1 MPFSLK
7 TYFKLDRANY
17 RKTRLVRGVV
27 AVSLANLCYLRI
39 WDGLFHNPERDY
51 LAATPYNPVD
61 YFAALAGVFLFAA
74 LLYGVIS
81 VIWYH
86 GSRTARIVAYLAIF
100 IVFLLPLDFVR
111 RSFGGSLIAFF
122 GLTPN
127 PLFGL
132 AAATLLALAFWFR
145 QRFYAVLFW
154 LLGILSPYA
163 GWNVV
168 QTLAHAISPEQL
180 SERPQ
185 LPVPAAKLESA
196 AQNRVVWIIFDEWDQ
211 RILFDERP
219 AHLKLP
225 HLDRLVGESVMAT
238 RAYAPSG
245 RTLISIPALLT
256 GRLIAEA
263 QARDD
268 DELRIRFAGEKE
280 RRDFRSSDNIV
291 TEALL
296 GGHRVAI
303 MGWYHPYGRLF
314 PQTDNLTAHSFGFPG
329 FQGFCGQ
336 TTPFAVAAQLQ
347 FLVSPLYGRESSRDL
362 YIQLHSKAL
371 NAVVDAALD
380 LFFLH
385 YNVPHTPGIYD
396 PESKA
401 YSILPSNKTNEYL
414 SNLSLVDRTL
424 GDVLLK
430 LDTAGL
436 RDSTTLIVTS
446 DHWWRSAPWVEKGK
460 GYPVPLI
467 LRSKGG
473 GNPERVDTTI
483 CTTSLRAV
491 VRDLLAGKCV
501 DNASLASRLRAEG
514 FNGAVT
520 YRQGVAEMI
529 AP

>member
-1 MPFSLK
+1 MPFSLN
-7 TYFKLDRANY
+7 TYLTLDRANH

-27 AVSLANLCYLRI
+27 AVSLANICYLRI

-74 LLYGVIS
+74 LLYVVIS

-86 GSRTARIVAYLAIF
+86 GSRTARIVAKLAIF

-111 RSFGGSLIAFF
+111 RSLGASLAVFF
-122 GLTPN
+122 GFTSYTIT
-127 PLFGL
+127 
-132 AAATLLALAFWFR
+132 AAMLLALALRFH

-154 LLGILSPYA
+154 LLALLSPYA
-163 GWNVV
+163 GVNIV

-185 LPVPAAKLESA
+185 LPVPAAKPDSA
-196 AQNRVVWIIFDEWDQ
+196 ARNRVVWIIFDEWDQ

-219 AHLKLP
+219 ADLKLP

-263 QARDD
+263 QAKDD
-268 DELRIRFAGEKE
+268 DELQIRFSGEKA
-280 RRDFRSSDNIV
+280 RRDFRSTYNII

-296 GGHRVAI
+296 GGHRVGIA
-303 MGWYHPYGRLF
+303 GWYHPYGRLF
-314 PQTDNLTAHSFGFPG
+314 PQTDNLTARSFGFPP
-329 FQGFCGQ
+329 FQGFRSEMI
-336 TTPFAVAAQLQ
+336 PDALAAQLQ
-347 FLVSPLYGRESSRDL
+347 FLISPIYIWQLYRDL
-362 YIQLHSKAL
+362 HIQLHAAAL
-371 NAVVDAALD
+371 DGVGDAALD
-380 LFFLH
+380 LVFLH
-385 YNVPHTPGIYD
+385 YNVPHLPGIYD
-396 PESKA
+396 RERQV
-401 YSILPSNKTNEYL
+401 YSISRSNSMNEYL
-414 SNLSLVDRTL
+414 GNLALVDRTL
-424 GDVLLK
+424 GELLLK

-436 RDSTTLIVTS
+436 RDSTTLIVTA

-467 LRSKGG
+467 LRAQGG
-473 GNPERVDTTI
+473 GNSERVEATL
-483 CTTSLRAV
+483 CTTSLRTV
-491 VRDLLAGKCV
+491 VRDILAGKCV
-501 DNASLASRLRAEG
+501 DNVSLASRLRAEG
-514 FNGAVT
+514 INGSVT

-529 AP
+529 AH

>member
-1 MPFSLK
+1 MPFSLT
-7 TYFKLDRANY
+7 TYLTLDRANH

-74 LLYGVIS
+74 LLYVVIS

-86 GSRTARIVAYLAIF
+86 GSRTARIVAKLAIF

-111 RSFGGSLIAFF
+111 RSLGASLAAFF
-122 GLTPN
+122 GLSQYIMM
-127 PLFGL
+127 GL
-132 AAATLLALAFWFR
+132 VAATLLVLAFWFR
-145 QRFYAVLFW
+145 QRFYAILFW
-154 LLGILSPYA
+154 LFALLSPYA
-163 GWNVV
+163 GVNIV
-168 QTLAHAISPEQL
+168 QTLTHAISPEQL

-196 AQNRVVWIIFDEWDQ
+196 ARNRVVWIIFDEWDQ
-211 RILFDERP
+211 RIVFDERP
-219 AHLKLP
+219 ADLKLP

-245 RTLISIPALLT
+245 STLISIPALLT

-268 DELRIRFAGEKE
+268 DELRIRFSGEKE
-280 RRDFRSSDNIV
+280 TRDFRSTDNII

-296 GGHRVAI
+296 GGHRVAV

-314 PQTDNLTAHSFGFPG
+314 SQSDNLTAHSFGFPA
-329 FQGFCGQ
+329 FQGFRGQ
-336 TTPFAVAAQLQ
+336 TIFSAEVAQLQ
-347 FLVSPLYGRESSRDL
+347 FVISPFYGRQLSRDL
-362 YIQLHSKAL
+362 HIQLHA
-371 NAVVDAALD
+371 AALD
-380 LFFLH
+380 AVGAAELDLIFLH
-385 YNVPHTPGIYD
+385 YNVPHSPGIYD
-396 PESKA
+396 RETQA
-401 YSILPSNKTNEYL
+401 YSISPSNSTNEYL
-414 SNLSLVDRTL
+414 SNLALVDRTL
-424 GDVLLK
+424 GEVLLK
-430 LDTAGL
+430 LDAAAL
-436 RDSTTLIVTS
+436 RDSTTLILTS

-467 LRSKGG
+467 LRAKGG
-473 GNPERVDTTI
+473 GNPERVDGTL

-514 FNGAVT
+514 INGSVT

-529 AP
+529 AH